1 MAADATTVSCK
12 VVQRE
17 LTMAVRCGKVD
28 KGIKMKSIPKKTL

>member
-17 LTMAVRCGKVD
+17 LTMAVGCGKVD
-28 KGIKMKSIPKKTL
+28 KELR